1 MKKVCIAL
9 MCMASLVITTA
20 CGGGNSKGEKEAEKI
35 EKKAKDAVEKAGIKA
50 TATDPWPDNEFTKQ
64 VSKPDIKI
72 RTAGT
77 LTAGKGEY
85 LSVEFSKGTTKEQI
99 KAYVEKLKSD
109 GFTQQASTND
119 NDTKYEFSAKNGK
132 GYSVSVMWDDSIGAV
147 LMISKK

>member
-9 MCMASLVITTA
+9 MCMASLVIMTA
-20 CGGGNSKGEKEAEKI
+20 CGGGNSKGEKEAKKI
-35 EKKAKDAVEKAGIKA
+35 EKKAKDAVEKAGMKA

-77 LTAGKGEY
+77 LKAGKGEY
-85 LSVEFSKGTTKEQI
+85 FSVEFSKGTTKEQI

-109 GFTQQASTND
+109 GFTQHASTND
-119 NDTKYEFSAKNGK
+119 KDANYSFSARNGK
-132 GYSVSVMWDDSIGAV
+132 GYDVAVFWYDPEGAG